1 MNKVLKYILPGFLL
15 CAAVYLSLVFFGP
28 QKLSLE
34 EAYADPEV
42 MAFLTESGRLNELPI
57 PNDKNDIPADK
68 KQLANKYGL
77 DVSSRDDRQ
86 DEGFVIVEYDGG
98 KITDVYYV
106 PANGDI
112 GVSVKD

>member
-42 MAFLTESGRLNELPI
+42 MAFLTESGRLNELPV
-57 PNDKNDIPADK
+57 PEEKTDILVDK
-68 KQLANKYGL
+68 KQLADKYGL
-77 DVSSRDDRQ
+77 DISSRDKMQ
-86 DEGFVIVEYDGG
+86 DEGFVIVEYDDGR
-98 KITDVYYV
+98 ITDVYYV

-112 GVSVKD
+112 GVSVKE

>member
-1 MNKVLKYILPGFLL
+1 MNKVLKYVLPGFLF
-15 CAAVYLSLVFFGP
+15 CAAAYLSLMFFGP

-57 PNDKNDIPADK
+57 PKDKTDILVDK
-68 KQLANKYGL
+68 KQLADKYGL
-77 DVSSRDDRQ
+77 DISSKDEAH

-112 GVSVKD
+112 GVSVKE